1 MAAISTASTY
11 DRFVVGSNTFNEQ
24 QFTHAWW
31 YNVLF
36 IYNAA
41 TVLIA
46 ARLCGDVI
54 ADVGEDELGASW
66 SLATSMLERY
76 AKGSTW
82 VHYLLEGM
90 RNLAT
95 AAGVRPADESQAM
108 MPYAAHAEMESGQRH
123 NESNSFMHEQSQ
135 LEGEIFSILENSREL
150 YLDLFPYF

>member
-1 MAAISTASTY
+1 MAAISTVSTY

-54 ADVGEDELGASW
+54 ADIGEDELGASW

-95 AAGVRPADESQAM
+95 AAGVRLADESQAI
-108 MPYAAHAEMESGQRH
+108 MPHAGMESGQGQ
-123 NESNSFMHEQSQ
+123 NEGNSFVHEQSQ
-135 LEGEIFSILENSREL
+135 LDGGIFSILENSTEL
-150 YLDLFPYF
+150 YMDFFPYF